1 MSLVRRIAFAVL
13 AGAWLQSVPV
23 AAAEIRLF
31 TWADYTAPDLIRRFQ
46 AETGHTVKITAFDSF
61 EQMRAAL
68 VDNVAGYDLAVPAEY
83 HVGEL
88 IQAGLLQRVHAYR
101 LPGFE
106 NIEEN
111 WRGQYYDPGN
121 DYSIPWHWGTTS
133 FVYDSAR
140 SHGSVDSLKAL
151 FEPEPGD
158 RVGLIDDA
166 DDVVALALRY
176 LGLPRCNDSAADLTV
191 VQKLL
196 LDLMPKADL
205 FDASQPV
212 DWLVQSRAI
221 AAMAWNGDAMRARK
235 RQPTLR
241 YAYPREGVTVWTDT
255 LVVPRGGAN
264 REAAL
269 QFMAFMLR
277 PENAALQSNF
287 TGYANA
293 IHGSEAMLSAD
304 LQTAP
309 EIIIPPQARL
319 EFLQAC
325 DESIYGRYRAIWSK
339 VKQARTRN

>member
-1 MSLVRRIAFAVL
+1 MTLVRRMVL
-13 AGAWLQSVPV
+13 AALAAAWLQAAP
-23 AAAEIRLF
+23 AAAGEVRLF
-31 TWADYTAPDLIRRFQ
+31 TWADYTSPELIRRFE
-46 AETGHTVKITAFDSF
+46 AETGHAVAITSF
-61 EQMRAAL
+61 ANFEEMRAAL
-68 VDNVAGYDLAVPAEY
+68 LNNPAGYDLAVPAEY

-88 IQAGLLQRVHAYR
+88 IQAGLLQRIDAHR

-140 SHGSVDSLKAL
+140 FRGSPDSLTAL
-151 FEPEPGD
+151 FAPEAGD

-205 FDASQPV
+205 FDADHPV
-212 DWLVQSRAI
+212 EWLAQTSATV
-221 AAMAWNGDAMRARK
+221 AMAWNGDAMRARK
-235 RQPTLR
+235 KRPSLR

-255 LVVPRGGAN
+255 LVVPKGAAN

-269 QFMAFMLR
+269 QFMTFMLR

-293 IHGSEAMLSAD
+293 IHGSEAMLNAD
-304 LQTAP
+304 LQAAP

-339 VKQARTRN
+339 VKQARTGN